1 MICFDAPRAW
11 EVWVR
16 YSDRESAWR
25 KYRTTD
31 SLKVAEHTVARC
43 SGDQL
48 ELKIV
53 PLYAAEQEEAQ
64 KPSNA
69 ELTGEPRSGESSPTV
84 RG

>member
-16 YSDRESAWR
+16 YSDRESSWR

-43 SGDQL
+43 SGDPL

-53 PLYAAEQEEAQ
+53 PLYAAEQE
-64 KPSNA
+64 
-69 ELTGEPRSGESSPTV
+69 
-84 RG
+84 